1 MIEIGRGAEA
11 TVYAKVESSKKNGK
25 VELYAVR
32 VLRKRHKER
41 PGAEYMLRLCMMT
54 PHEHVV
60 RIMNAD
66 PCSGLLLLEFLP
78 GGTLAEELVCGDMST
93 TRAEA
98 VVRQVLGGLAHL
110 HAHGFMHGDISPSNT
125 LLDENGVCKLTDYF
139 VDSRS
144 GLVVCAT
151 PSYMAPET
159 TKGSAVPK
167 SDVWAVGCLTL
178 AVSGMPPWQEDEVR
192 LDDGTIID
200 VSSAGAL
207 LYHLASRDIAMRG
220 PPEYAAC
227 DDKNK
232 CVFSDVWRCVFIC
245 VDRRVSSKTL
255 LEIICV

>member
-1 MIEIGRGAEA
+1 MIEVGRGAEA
-11 TVYAKVESSKKNGK
+11 TVYAKVERSNKTGK
-25 VELYAVR
+25 VELFAVR
-32 VLRKRHKER
+32 VLRKRQKER
-41 PGAEYMLRLCMMT
+41 VGAEYMLRLCMMT

-60 RIMNAD
+60 RIMQAD
-66 PCSGLLLLEFLP
+66 PCSGLLVLEFLP
-78 GGTLAEELVCGDMST
+78 GGTLAEELVCGDIST
-93 TRAEA
+93 ARAEA
-98 VVRQVLGGLAHL
+98 VVRQVLGGLSHL
-110 HAHGFMHGDISPSNT
+110 HAHGFMHGDVSPSNV
-125 LLDENGVCKLTDYF
+125 LLDKNGGCKLTDYF
-139 VDSRS
+139 VDSLS
-144 GLVVCAT
+144 GSTVCAT
-151 PSYMAPET
+151 PSYLAPEALN
-159 TKGSAVPK
+159 GRAVFK
-167 SDVWAVGCLTL
+167 SDVWSVGCLAL